1 MVLWTDFLALAI
13 LTVMSLIVL
22 RIAGRQKQVHQL
34 LFRIHQNSVHLRQV
48 QMYRR
53 IELALKILLPTVWIL
68 LLIVLVQ

>member
-22 RIAGRQKQVHQL
+22 RIAGRQKQVHRL
-34 LFRIHQNSVHLRQV
+34 LFQIHQNSVHLRQV

-53 IELALKILLPTVWIL
+53 IELALKILLPLMWIL